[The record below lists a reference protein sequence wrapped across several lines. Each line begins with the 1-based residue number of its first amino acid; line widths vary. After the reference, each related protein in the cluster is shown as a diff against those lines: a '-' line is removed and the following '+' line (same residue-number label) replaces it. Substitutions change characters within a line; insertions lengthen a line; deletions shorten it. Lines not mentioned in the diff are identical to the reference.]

1 MILKSVKIHSIGY
14 DEEFDLLFVSTS
26 DNKLTLYSTEGGK
39 GIKNYMQV
47 YTGND
52 TELTSLLLSKQ
63 QSVLF
68 AGTSKGS
75 IRVYLWPILKRKQG
89 SNINPLQ

>member
-1 MILKSVKIHSIGY
+1 MKNVKIHSVGY
-14 DEEFDLLFVSTS
+14 DEEFDLLYVSTS
-26 DNKLTLYSTEGGK
+26 DNKLQLLSTEGGK
-39 GIKNYMQV
+39 GLKNYMQV
-47 YTGND
+47 FTGND

-75 IRVYLWPILKRKQG
+75 IRVYLWPMLKKK
-89 SNINPLQ
+89 